1 MYECVK
7 LKSEKAH
14 SAEKRPQRVVALEK
28 QLQSK
33 ISCRI
38 CFKTIPT
45 RCGLWRYAMIRKS
58 CFDC

>member
-45 RCGLWRYAMIRKS
+45 RCGL
-58 CFDC
+58 